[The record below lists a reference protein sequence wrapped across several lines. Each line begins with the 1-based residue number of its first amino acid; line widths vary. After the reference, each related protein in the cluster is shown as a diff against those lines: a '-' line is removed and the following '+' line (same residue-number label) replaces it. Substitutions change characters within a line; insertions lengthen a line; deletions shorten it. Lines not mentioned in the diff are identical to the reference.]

1 MNRLLTQRPM
11 QKQLLVIESNIFF
24 LKQGIELLNDL
35 TDELYTGNGVYNK
48 SGIGRHFRHIIEHYF
63 SFNDY
68 SDHTIDYDDRERD
81 IKLETERSYMIKE
94 MKRVSKELE
103 EFKNEPELLD
113 IPIKVRS
120 NEGIG
125 EENSP
130 FSTSTLRRE
139 LQFLISHTVHHYALI
154 GLILKTMGY
163 RPDPDFGV
171 APSTLRY
178 EQEKMSYKA

>member
-1 MNRLLTQRPM
+1 MNRLLIQRLM

-24 LKQGIELLNDL
+24 LEQGIELLNDL
-35 TDELYTGNGVYNK
+35 TDELYTGNGIYNK
-48 SGIGRHFRHIIEHYF
+48 SGVGRHFRHIIEHYF
-63 SFNDY
+63 SFNDF
-68 SDHTIDYDDRERD
+68 SDLKIDYDDRERD
-81 IKLETERSYMIKE
+81 VKLETQRTYMISE
-94 MKRVSKELE
+94 MERVSAELNK
-103 EFKNEPELLD
+103 FKSEPELLD

-125 EENSP
+125 QENSP

-163 RPDPDFGV
+163 EPDPDFGV

-178 EQEKMSYKA
+178 EKEKFSKA